1 MLYNDVW
8 MSRDGRTW
16 TELASPAAPPWNGAS
31 PSDMRYDFDALVFS
45 GGRAG
50 LAPSIMT
57 FGGDR
62 ERFGLPSD
70 VNAFLVEN
78 DVWQLS
84 R

>member
-1 MLYNDVW
+1 
-8 MSRDGRTW
+8 
-16 TELASPAAPPWNGAS
+16 
-31 PSDMRYDFDALVFS
+31 MRYDFDALVFS

-50 LAPSIMT
+50 LRPSILT

-78 DVWQLS
+78 DVWQFGP
-84 R
+84 